1 MARPQKQGLDYFP
14 LDVDFFADKKIKI
27 LKARYGSDGILIY
40 LYLLC
45 EIYKNGYYIK
55 MDEDY
60 EYIIQE
66 DLNLK
71 DNVVSQV
78 MKFLFNRSLLKEILV
93 NSDTYITSKAIQKRF
108 QEAIKTRKKP
118 FAVDTNLWILSEEE
132 TIGSVI
138 FAPKKDNSQI
148 NPNKS
153 EINPS
158 KSRINSTKES
168 KVKKSK
174 VNKSKVNKSKVEESR
189 VEERKENKSIVNETK
204 ENQTIGEK
212 RKGYYFVDLYSHAL
226 ELFCN
231 ICKTLPKPKELT
243 DERKL
248 MIDMANIKLNEYGKT
263 LEELFK
269 IVDDSDFLSGRNGKW
284 TGCNLEWVLK
294 PANITKIMEGNYA
307 NQEGNYGNSN
317 FLQPPLGK
325 NAGITSS
332 YDLEEY
338 ENKVVIENWDDL
350 VERSKRN
357 A

>member
-14 LDVDFFADKKIKI
+14 LDVVCNGKIELIEAEFGLTGFAVVVKLFQRIYGERGYYCEWTDEVALLFGKKNGLGGNAVSEIVGASIKRGIFDKTMFEK
-27 LKARYGSDGILIY
+27 YGILTSVGIQERY
-40 LYLLC
+40 FEAVSRRKLVCVKEEYLLISYTQFSNC
-45 EIYKNGYYIK
+45 VSN
-55 MDEDY
+55 
-60 EYIIQE
+60 
-66 DLNLK
+66 NRV
-71 DNVVSQV
+71 NV
-78 MKFLFNRSLLKEILV
+78 
-93 NSDTYITSKAIQKRF
+93 D
-108 QEAIKTRKKP
+108 
-118 FAVDTNLWILSEEE
+118 
-132 TIGSVI
+132 
-138 FAPKKDNSQI
+138 I
-148 NPNKS
+148 NPENDDN
-153 EINPS
+153 NP
-158 KSRINSTKES
+158 
-168 KVKKSK
+168 
-174 VNKSKVNKSKVEESR
+174 KSKVNKSKVEESR
-189 VEERKENKSIVNETK
+189 GEERKENKSIVNETK

-248 MIDMANIKLNEYGKT
+248 MIDMANIKLKEYGKT

-317 FLQPPLGK
+317 SLQPPLGK
-325 NAGITSS
+325 NPGITSS

-338 ENKVVIENWDDL
+338 ENKVVIENWGDL
-350 VERSKRN
+350 MHN

>member
-14 LDVDFFADKKIKI
+14 LDVVCNGKIELIEAEFGLTGFAVVVKLFQRIYGERGYYCEWTDEVALLFGKKNGLGGNAVSEIVGASIKRGIFDKTMFEK
-27 LKARYGSDGILIY
+27 YGILTSVGIQERY
-40 LYLLC
+40 FEAVSRRKQVCVKEEYLLISYTQFSNC
-45 EIYKNGYYIK
+45 VSN
-55 MDEDY
+55 
-60 EYIIQE
+60 
-66 DLNLK
+66 NRV
-71 DNVVSQV
+71 NV
-78 MKFLFNRSLLKEILV
+78 
-93 NSDTYITSKAIQKRF
+93 D
-108 QEAIKTRKKP
+108 
-118 FAVDTNLWILSEEE
+118 
-132 TIGSVI
+132 
-138 FAPKKDNSQI
+138 I
-148 NPNKS
+148 NPENDDN
-153 EINPS
+153 NPQS
-158 KSRINSTKES
+158 KVKES
-168 KVKKSK
+168 KVKE
-174 VNKSKVNKSKVEESR
+174 SKVNKSKVEESKVEESR
-189 VEERKENKSIVNETK
+189 GEERKENKSIVNETK

-248 MIDMANIKLNEYGKT
+248 MIDMANIKLKEYGKT

-317 FLQPPLGK
+317 SLQPPLGK
-325 NAGITSS
+325 NSGITSS

-338 ENKVVIENWDDL
+338 ENKVVIENWGDL
-350 VERSKRN
+350 MHNS
-357 A
+357 